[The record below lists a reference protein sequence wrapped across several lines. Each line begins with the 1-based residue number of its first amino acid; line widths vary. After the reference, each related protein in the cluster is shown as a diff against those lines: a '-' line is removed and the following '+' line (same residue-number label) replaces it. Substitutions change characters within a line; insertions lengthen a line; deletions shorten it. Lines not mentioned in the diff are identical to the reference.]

1 MHTLKSA
8 NEQLDSRVFN
18 FSPIEHQDKVVK
30 HYTGFSIGLIRLSMW
45 NGDRMRIGLSV
56 ALEAYQ
62 YAFGLFTLCPHVDVK
77 NRNNCQVRFP

>member
-1 MHTLKSA
+1 
-8 NEQLDSRVFN
+8 
-18 FSPIEHQDKVVK
+18 
-30 HYTGFSIGLIRLSMW
+30 MW